1 MDNFDFLT
9 FFYTFYS
16 SKMGWHRNLLHFMLY
31 WNWITKKYSTLSALV
46 LYVIVYW
53 KRMEISSLLSALVIF
68 FILYWNWM
76 TKKSSLLS
84 PDAPPDHCS
93 NSTTNNP
100 HQLCVLD
107 KKRKGDMQEKHHC
120 LKKELSR
127 IIQWNASQNDKCTKT
142 ATQGWKISF
151 QWKFLLNLC
160 EKGCLISGN
169 FRWIQLE
176 KNSQNALV

>member
-1 MDNFDFLT
+1 MKNSFYFLLLLSTFYYTGIWWQTIIFDFLT

-107 KKRKGDMQEKHHC
+107 KKEKVTCRKN
-120 LKKELSR
+120 
-127 IIQWNASQNDKCTKT
+127 IIP
-142 ATQGWKISF
+142 
-151 QWKFLLNLC
+151 
-160 EKGCLISGN
+160 
-169 FRWIQLE
+169 
-176 KNSQNALV
+176 